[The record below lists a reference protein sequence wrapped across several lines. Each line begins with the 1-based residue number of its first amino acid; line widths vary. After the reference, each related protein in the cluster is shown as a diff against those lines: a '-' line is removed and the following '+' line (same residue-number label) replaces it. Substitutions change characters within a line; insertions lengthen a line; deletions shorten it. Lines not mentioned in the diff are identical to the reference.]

1 MVFFLIFVIT
11 VYLQRAEAEQEY
23 EFQNL
28 VDPKTISSYYTE
40 IIKLEWESPQV
51 KTGYEIVGYEILRKE
66 GTKGNYTIL
75 VENTHSKSTKF
86 VDLPPKKEWWGY
98 HVLPLVQKIKHDP
111 ITSHGINRN
120 HSLFDSYKNGQILLA
135 QEKMNEIL
143 GGKKIQNEIF
153 FEPVTIYDKFHKRE
167 NPKFLQA
174 LEYEK
179 NRAAEMFKNLYNIG
193 N

>member
-1 MVFFLIFVIT
+1 
-11 VYLQRAEAEQEY
+11 
-23 EFQNL
+23 
-28 VDPKTISSYYTE
+28 
-40 IIKLEWESPQV
+40 
-51 KTGYEIVGYEILRKE
+51 
-66 GTKGNYTIL
+66 
-75 VENTHSKSTKF
+75 
-86 VDLPPKKEWWGY
+86 
-98 HVLPLVQKIKHDP
+98 
-111 ITSHGINRN
+111 
-120 HSLFDSYKNGQILLA
+120 
-135 QEKMNEIL
+135 MNEIL